1 MKKRLAAWLLT
12 LSMLLTVFSPLSA
25 MAFSNSGEYTLP
37 VDSYITYGIHGYKG
51 HTGVDFK
58 ASIGTTVVA
67 SKAGTVVTAID
78 QGCQGSH
85 RPGNSYGCALGNS
98 CSAYKAKPGSYG
110 SYANYIV
117 VDHGNGVKTYY
128 CHLKTGSFRV
138 SVGDYVEQGT
148 ILAESGVAGNTTGPH
163 LHFEVRDGGTI
174 VDPEDYLTNT
184 YVESSSNR
192 NRLPEGSLDNCEG
205 KAGYIYV
212 RGWSFDWDSLGTYVT
227 IHVYIDG
234 EGHEITAN
242 TPRPDVLTQYPDVGP
257 NHGFDAT
264 FIASAGTHTV
274 AVYAIDNENPSL
286 HTVLGQETVTVS
298 AGDTTGPTISDA
310 KVTNVDSTGYTVTC
324 TVTDASGVNRVQFPT
339 WTTKN
344 DQDDLLSDWEVNPKA
359 SGTRNGNTFTFRVKT
374 SDHNNESGEY
384 HTDIYAYDNSYFGNR
399 SGPTK
404 LTVTVPVPTVAV
416 SGVSLN
422 KSSLSF
428 TGIGS
433 AQTLTATISPSNATH
448 KTISW
453 SSSNEKVAVVENGK
467 VTSKGIGTA
476 IITAKSNN
484 GLTAKCTVTV
494 VDKTPPMVGDGYR
507 TIDVDSFGYTVICAV
522 ADDDCISEVRFVTWT
537 TAEGEK
543 NAKTVVV
550 KNPSSM
556 SVKSRVLKAD
566 HGGATS
572 GYTTRIEAYDPSGNV
587 TTRTLTDIS
596 IPIGVDKV
604 TLSTTDMTLAGI
616 GVSQK
621 ITATITPDN
630 AVNHTIIWSSSNE
643 SVATV
648 SGGNVTAKGY
658 GTATITATASNGVT
672 ATCKVTVVPVTLSSI
687 TVAIKP
693 SKTNYYVGNTLDT
706 TGLTLKAVYNDGSE
720 KTISNGF
727 TCTPTKLENAGTQTI
742 TVSYAGK
749 SATFTVNVQ
758 KINVSSISI
767 ASKPNK
773 LDYYEGDTL
782 DTTGLTL
789 KVAYNDGSEKTIS
802 SDFTCTP
809 MNLEKIGTQ
818 TVTVNYAGKT
828 TSFDVKVSEKPIPEG
843 TRFVLTYDAN
853 GGGMDVVDK
862 EVFYGMAYGILDV
875 PECEGYIFEGWYTD
889 PVEGE
894 RITRNMICTLKE
906 DTTVYAH
913 WIPTSGIGW
922 NLERNVLTIDC
933 TGAME
938 NYSSAAETP
947 WFKVRSQI
955 EEVVVTEGVTALSD
969 YAFYGCEN
977 LTKVTLPKSLK
988 KIGELTFY
996 GCTSLKTLEI
1006 PAGVEEVGDYAFA
1019 SSGLENLVF
1028 WGNAP
1033 MFGIEVFAEVDD
1045 LGAWY
1050 IAGTEGWNKSTLQLY
1065 GGRGNWTCA
1074 NREDME
1080 SDLSALYES

>member
-1 MKKRLAAWLLT
+1 MR
-12 LSMLLTVFSPLSA
+12 SA
-25 MAFSNSGEYTLP
+25 PQA
-37 VDSYITYGIHGYKG
+37 
-51 HTGVDFK
+51 
-58 ASIGTTVVA
+58 
-67 SKAGTVVTAID
+67 
-78 QGCQGSH
+78 
-85 RPGNSYGCALGNS
+85 
-98 CSAYKAKPGSYG
+98 
-110 SYANYIV
+110 
-117 VDHGNGVKTYY
+117 
-128 CHLKTGSFRV
+128 
-138 SVGDYVEQGT
+138 VE
-148 ILAESGVAGNTTGPH
+148 
-163 LHFEVRDGGTI
+163 GGT
-174 VDPEDYLTNT
+174 NGN
-184 YVESSSNR
+184 NR
-192 NRLPEGSLDNCEG
+192 IPEGSLDSCEG

-758 KINVSSISI
+758 KISVSGISIVSKPTKQDYYEGDTLDTTGLTLKATYNDGSEKTISNGFTCTPTKLENSGTQTITVNYADKSATFTVSVQKINISSISI